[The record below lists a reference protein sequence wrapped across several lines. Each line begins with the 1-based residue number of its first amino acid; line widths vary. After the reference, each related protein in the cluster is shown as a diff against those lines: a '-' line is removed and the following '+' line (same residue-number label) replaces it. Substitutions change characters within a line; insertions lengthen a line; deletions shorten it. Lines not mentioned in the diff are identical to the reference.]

1 VCAAKWLQTCFRIH
15 LQPSREPHTEADVPV
30 CRLGAGTGK
39 TTLSTDPARPLI
51 GDDEHCWS
59 DRGVFNI
66 EGGCYAK
73 CIGLKRASEPE
84 IWKAIRFGTVLEN
97 VVFDENT
104 RQVDFNNKCA
114 LNPKPR
120 LPSGCSAS
128 PAWSQRQVV
137 ASIVGVHGRAVC

>member
-1 VCAAKWLQTCFRIH
+1 MIKPALVCMACALVACIPFVCDIEKGWRAVRACCDMASNMCTYPF
-15 LQPSREPHTEADVPV
+15 PASRELHTEADAPA
-30 CRLGAGTGK
+30 CRLCTGTGK

-114 LNPKPR
+114 
-120 LPSGCSAS
+120 PSL
-128 PAWSQRQVV
+128 
-137 ASIVGVHGRAVC
+137 